1 MGSGDGETRPL
12 NYEEV
17 LERLPD
23 GRVHLLLGNGFSI
36 ACDPVF
42 SYESLYERAQEAGL
56 SERAEAV
63 FERLGTNNF
72 EGAMRLLDDAHWVA
86 QTYGLVDG
94 EESEMLEDVE
104 RLKAAVVEA
113 VSDSHLTHTGEVP
126 EECKVAALAFLQT
139 YHNVFTVN
147 YDLLLYWVNMSAE
160 DPPFQDGF
168 RADPDD
174 HEAPYLVFHERM
186 GGSPGVYY
194 IHGALHLYREAGE
207 LRKHSWVRTG
217 ERLTDQIQGGLDRGR
232 YPVFVA
238 EGRPEKKLE
247 QIRQD
252 GYLSYCLG
260 KLGRIRSD
268 LVIFGHALGYGDRH
282 IVDTIAENTGVRN
295 IYVGIY
301 GDPGETANRAT
312 VASAE
317 AIRDRRREI
326 AEGRARAR
334 PVNLHFFNS
343 QTVNVWG

>member
-1 MGSGDGETRPL
+1 MGSGDGARRL
-12 NYEEV
+12 LDYEEV
-17 LERLPD
+17 LEQLPD

-42 SYESLYERAQEAGL
+42 SYESLYERAREAGL

-72 EGAMRLLDDAHWVA
+72 EGAMRLLDDTHWVA
-86 QTYGLVDG
+86 QTYGLVEG
-94 EESEMLEDVE
+94 GESEMLEDVE
-104 RLKAAVVEA
+104 RLKTAVVQA
-113 VSDSHLTHTGEVP
+113 VSDSHLAHTGEVP
-126 EECKVAALAFLQT
+126 DERKEAALEFLQT

-174 HEAPYLVFHERM
+174 HDSPYLVFHERM
-186 GGSPGVYY
+186 GRHPGVYY
-194 IHGALHLYREAGE
+194 IHGALHLYRAAGE

-217 ERLTDQIQGGLDRGR
+217 ERLTEQIREGLNERQ

-238 EGRPEKKLE
+238 EGKPEKKLE

-260 KLGRIRSD
+260 KLGRIGSD
-268 LVIFGHALGYGDRH
+268 LVVLGHALGYSDRH
-282 IVDTIAENTGVRN
+282 IVDTIAENTRIPN
-295 IYVGIY
+295 LFVGIY
-301 GDPGETANRAT
+301 GSPDDPANRAT
-312 VASAE
+312 ISSAE

-326 AEGRARAR
+326 AERTRA
-334 PVNLHFFNS
+334 NELDLYFFDS
-343 QTVNVWG
+343 ESVNVWG